1 LRCIQTWVKLN
12 GEIKA
17 EELRRDSKRRTFGL
31 DASSIRQHLEG
42 FLMQLPTDLAN
53 KPTFYVIRRIIVHL
67 SLCAALTA
75 SVTVSANDLVTRAQE
90 IHDRVI
96 TLDTHVDI
104 SADNFTAQTN
114 YLTAPD
120 TQVDIPRMEAGG
132 LDAAFFI
139 VYVGQGPLTD
149 EGYAS
154 AYESAVEKFDAI
166 HWLTQ
171 ELAPERIGLA
181 LTPRDVREIA
191 SSGRK
196 VALIG
201 VENAYPVGL
210 DIKNISRFA
219 ERGAR
224 YMSLAHNG
232 HSQFSDSNT
241 GEIREG
247 GMRYGGLSELGR
259 RAVVEMNRSG
269 IMIDLSHPSKEATMQ
284 TMALSRAPVI
294 ASHSSARG
302 LEDNPRNM
310 DDEQL
315 LALKANG
322 GVIQTVAFR
331 SYLNG
336 KKHTA
341 WRSEY
346 DALMRKV
353 GAEMDIE
360 IVADRRQVFMM
371 NADDR
376 AEYLNS
382 IKPVLT
388 RMGAMK
394 NAVSAPPVDVADF
407 VNHIDYLVA
416 KIGIDHVGISSDF
429 DGGGGVEGWN
439 DADETFNVTL
449 ELVKRGYSEAEIDK
463 LWSGN
468 LLRVMGQV
476 QAVAKLIQNADSRP
490 Q

>member
-1 LRCIQTWVKLN
+1 MSA
-12 GEIKA
+12 GA
-17 EELRRDSKRRTFGL
+17 DELV
-31 DASSIRQHLEG
+31 A
-42 FLMQLPTDLAN
+42 
-53 KPTFYVIRRIIVHL
+53 
-67 SLCAALTA
+67 
-75 SVTVSANDLVTRAQE
+75 RAKK
-90 IHDRVI
+90 IHERVI

-104 SADNFTAQTN
+104 SPDNFTPQTN

-120 TQVDIPRMEAGG
+120 TQVDLPRMEAGG

-139 VYVGQGPLTD
+139 VYVGQGPLTE
-149 EGYAS
+149 EGYAA
-154 AYESAVEKFDAI
+154 AYKAAMEKFDAI
-166 HWLTQ
+166 HWMTEQ
-171 ELAPERIGLA
+171 LAPERIALA
-181 LTPRDVREIA
+181 LTAEEVRDIA
-191 SSGRK
+191 SSGRR

-201 VENAYPVGL
+201 VENAYPMGL
-210 DIKNISRFA
+210 DLANIARFA

-259 RAVVEMNRSG
+259 QAVVEMNRVG
-269 IMIDLSHPSKEATMQ
+269 VMIDLSHPSKDATMQ
-284 TMALSRAPVI
+284 IMALSRAPVI

-302 LEDNPRNM
+302 LENNPRNM

-336 KKHTA
+336 KKHAA
-341 WRSEY
+341 WRTEY

-353 GAEMDIE
+353 GAEMGIE
-360 IVADRRQVFMM
+360 VLADRRQVFMM
-371 NADDR
+371 NPSDR
-376 AEYLNS
+376 ATYLDR
-382 IKPVLT
+382 IRPVRARVDELSNQ
-388 RMGAMK
+388 M
-394 NAVSAPPVDVADF
+394 SAPPVDVADF
-407 VNHIDYLVA
+407 VDHVDYLVT
-416 KIGIDHVGISSDF
+416 KIGVDHVGISSDF

-449 ELVKRGYSEAEIDK
+449 ELVRRGYSEAEVAK

-468 LLRVMGQV
+468 LLRVLEEV
-476 QAVAKLIQNADSRP
+476 QAVAKTLRRETTTDSAP
-490 Q
+490 L

>member
-1 LRCIQTWVKLN
+1 
-12 GEIKA
+12 
-17 EELRRDSKRRTFGL
+17 
-31 DASSIRQHLEG
+31 
-42 FLMQLPTDLAN
+42 
-53 KPTFYVIRRIIVHL
+53 
-67 SLCAALTA
+67 
-75 SVTVSANDLVTRAQE
+75 
-90 IHDRVI
+90 
-96 TLDTHVDI
+96 
-104 SADNFTAQTN
+104 
-114 YLTAPD
+114 
-120 TQVDIPRMEAGG
+120 
-132 LDAAFFI
+132 
-139 VYVGQGPLTD
+139 
-149 EGYAS
+149 
-154 AYESAVEKFDAI
+154 
-166 HWLTQ
+166 
-171 ELAPERIGLA
+171 
-181 LTPRDVREIA
+181 
-191 SSGRK
+191 
-196 VALIG
+196 
-201 VENAYPVGL
+201 
-210 DIKNISRFA
+210 
-219 ERGAR
+219 
-224 YMSLAHNG
+224 
-232 HSQFSDSNT
+232 
-241 GEIREG
+241 
-247 GMRYGGLSELGR
+247 
-259 RAVVEMNRSG
+259 MNRSG

>member
-1 LRCIQTWVKLN
+1 MHEQMNPISYRTLKPVAVIGSLLLLCVVSGWVR
-12 GEIKA
+12 A
-17 EELRRDSKRRTFGL
+17 D
-31 DASSIRQHLEG
+31 
-42 FLMQLPTDLAN
+42 
-53 KPTFYVIRRIIVHL
+53 
-67 SLCAALTA
+67 
-75 SVTVSANDLVTRAQE
+75 DLVLRAKQ
-90 IHDRVI
+90 IHERVI

-104 SADNFTAQTN
+104 STDTFTAQTN
-114 YLTAPD
+114 YLTDPD

-139 VYVGQGPLTD
+139 VYVGQGPLT
-149 EGYAS
+149 EAGFAA
-154 AYESAVEKFDAI
+154 AYQAAVDKFDAI
-166 HWLTQ
+166 HWMTK
-171 ELAPERIGLA
+171 ELAPDRIGLA
-181 LTPRDVREIA
+181 LTPKDVYDIA
-191 SSGRK
+191 NSGRK

-210 DIKNISRFA
+210 DIENIERFA
-219 ERGAR
+219 ARGAR

-259 RAVVEMNRSG
+259 QAVVAMNRAG
-269 IMIDLSHPSKEATMQ
+269 VMIDLSHPSKQATMQ
-284 TMALSRAPVI
+284 TIALSRAPVI

-336 KKHTA
+336 KKHAA
-341 WRSEY
+341 WRSQY
-346 DALMRKV
+346 DELMRKV
-353 GAEMDIE
+353 GASMNID
-360 IVADRRQVFMM
+360 IVADRRQVYMM
-371 NADDR
+371 KPDDR
-376 AEYLNS
+376 AEYLAS
-382 IKPVLT
+382 IKPVLA
-388 RMGAMK
+388 RVEAMQHQL
-394 NAVSAPPVDVADF
+394 SAPPVDVADL
-407 VNHIDYLVA
+407 VDHIDYLVA

-439 DADETFNVTL
+439 DVDETFNVTL
-449 ELVKRGYSEAEIDK
+449 ELVKRGYSEADIAK

-476 QAVAKLIQNADSRP
+476 QAVAAMIRKEELALEAEAS
-490 Q
+490 

>member
-1 LRCIQTWVKLN
+1 MHQQVNPVTNQAL
-12 GEIKA
+12 
-17 EELRRDSKRRTFGL
+17 
-31 DASSIRQHLEG
+31 
-42 FLMQLPTDLAN
+42 
-53 KPTFYVIRRIIVHL
+53 KP
-67 SLCAALTA
+67 
-75 SVTVSANDLVTRAQE
+75 VTVIGALLLLCVVSGLARADDLVLRAKQ
-90 IHDRVI
+90 IHERVI

-104 SADNFTAQTN
+104 STDTFTAQTN
-114 YLTAPD
+114 YLTDPD

-139 VYVGQGPLTD
+139 VYVGQGPLT
-149 EGYAS
+149 EAGFAA
-154 AYESAVEKFDAI
+154 AYQAAVAKFDAI
-166 HWLTQ
+166 HWMTK
-171 ELAPERIGLA
+171 ELAPDRIGLA
-181 LTPRDVREIA
+181 LTPKDVYDIA
-191 SSGRK
+191 NSGRK

-210 DIKNISRFA
+210 DIENIERFA
-219 ERGAR
+219 ARGAR

-259 RAVVEMNRSG
+259 QAVVAMNRAG
-269 IMIDLSHPSKEATMQ
+269 VMIDLSHPSKQATMQ
-284 TMALSRAPVI
+284 TIALSRAPVI

-336 KKHTA
+336 KKHAA
-341 WRSEY
+341 WRSQY
-346 DALMRKV
+346 DELMRKV
-353 GAEMDIE
+353 GASMNID
-360 IVADRRQVFMM
+360 IVADRRQVYMM
-371 NADDR
+371 KPDDR
-376 AEYLNS
+376 AEYLAS
-382 IKPVLT
+382 IKPVLA
-388 RMGAMK
+388 RVEAMQHQL
-394 NAVSAPPVDVADF
+394 SAPPVDVADL
-407 VNHIDYLVA
+407 VDHIDYLVA

-449 ELVKRGYSEAEIDK
+449 ELVKRGYSEADIAK

-476 QAVAKLIQNADSRP
+476 QAVAAMIRKEELALEAEAS
-490 Q
+490 

>member
-1 LRCIQTWVKLN
+1 MHEQMNPISYRTLKPVAVIGSLLLLCVVSGWVR
-12 GEIKA
+12 A
-17 EELRRDSKRRTFGL
+17 D
-31 DASSIRQHLEG
+31 
-42 FLMQLPTDLAN
+42 
-53 KPTFYVIRRIIVHL
+53 
-67 SLCAALTA
+67 
-75 SVTVSANDLVTRAQE
+75 DLVLRAKQ
-90 IHDRVI
+90 IHERVI

-104 SADNFTAQTN
+104 STDTFTAQTN
-114 YLTAPD
+114 YLTDPD

-139 VYVGQGPLTD
+139 VYVGQGPLT
-149 EGYAS
+149 EAGFAA
-154 AYESAVEKFDAI
+154 AYQAAVDKFDAI
-166 HWLTQ
+166 HWMTK
-171 ELAPERIGLA
+171 ELAPDRIGLA
-181 LTPRDVREIA
+181 LTPKDVYDIA
-191 SSGRK
+191 NSGRK

-210 DIKNISRFA
+210 DIENIERFA
-219 ERGAR
+219 ARGAR

-259 RAVVEMNRSG
+259 QAVVAMNRAG
-269 IMIDLSHPSKEATMQ
+269 VMIDLSHPSKQATMQ
-284 TMALSRAPVI
+284 TIALSRAPVI

-336 KKHTA
+336 KKHAA
-341 WRSEY
+341 WRSQY
-346 DALMRKV
+346 DELMRKV
-353 GAEMDIE
+353 GASMNID
-360 IVADRRQVFMM
+360 IVADRRQVYMM
-371 NADDR
+371 KPDDR
-376 AEYLNS
+376 AEYLAS
-382 IKPVLT
+382 IKPVLA
-388 RMGAMK
+388 RVEAMQHQL
-394 NAVSAPPVDVADF
+394 SAPPVDVADL
-407 VNHIDYLVA
+407 VDHIDYLVA

-449 ELVKRGYSEAEIDK
+449 ELVKRGYSEADIAK

-476 QAVAKLIQNADSRP
+476 QAVAAMIRKEELALEAEAS
-490 Q
+490 

>member
-1 LRCIQTWVKLN
+1 MSA
-12 GEIKA
+12 GA
-17 EELRRDSKRRTFGL
+17 DELV
-31 DASSIRQHLEG
+31 A
-42 FLMQLPTDLAN
+42 
-53 KPTFYVIRRIIVHL
+53 
-67 SLCAALTA
+67 
-75 SVTVSANDLVTRAQE
+75 RAKK
-90 IHDRVI
+90 IHERVI

-104 SADNFTAQTN
+104 SPDNFTPQTN

-120 TQVDIPRMEAGG
+120 TQVDLPRMEAGG

-139 VYVGQGPLTD
+139 VYVGQGPLTE
-149 EGYAS
+149 EGYAA
-154 AYESAVEKFDAI
+154 AYKAAMEKFDAI
-166 HWLTQ
+166 HWMTEQ
-171 ELAPERIGLA
+171 LAPERIALA
-181 LTPRDVREIA
+181 LTAEEVRDIA
-191 SSGRK
+191 SSGRR

-201 VENAYPVGL
+201 VENAYPMGL
-210 DIKNISRFA
+210 DLANIARFA

-259 RAVVEMNRSG
+259 QAVVEMNRVG
-269 IMIDLSHPSKEATMQ
+269 VMIDLSHPSKDATMQ
-284 TMALSRAPVI
+284 IMALSRAPVI

-302 LEDNPRNM
+302 LENNPRNM

-336 KKHTA
+336 KKHAA
-341 WRSEY
+341 WRTEY

-353 GAEMDIE
+353 GAEMGIE
-360 IVADRRQVFMM
+360 VLADRRQVFMM
-371 NADDR
+371 NPSDR
-376 AEYLNS
+376 ATYLDR
-382 IKPVLT
+382 IRPVRARVDELSNQ
-388 RMGAMK
+388 M
-394 NAVSAPPVDVADF
+394 SAPPVDVADF
-407 VNHIDYLVA
+407 VDHVDYLVT
-416 KIGIDHVGISSDF
+416 KIGVDHVGISSDF

-449 ELVKRGYSEAEIDK
+449 ELVKRGYSEAEVAK

-468 LLRVMGQV
+468 LLRVLEEV
-476 QAVAKLIQNADSRP
+476 QAVAKTLRRETTTDSAP
-490 Q
+490 L

>member
-1 LRCIQTWVKLN
+1 
-12 GEIKA
+12 
-17 EELRRDSKRRTFGL
+17 
-31 DASSIRQHLEG
+31 
-42 FLMQLPTDLAN
+42 MQ
-53 KPTFYVIRRIIVHL
+53 
-67 SLCAALTA
+67 S
-75 SVTVSANDLVTRAQE
+75 SANNQPHESSVQRITTALCLVAAFFAAPYTSADELLARAQE
-90 IHDRVI
+90 IHARVI

-104 SADNFTAQTN
+104 STDNFTEEVN
-114 YLTAPD
+114 YLTAPS
-120 TQVDIPRMEAGG
+120 TQVDLPRMEAGG

-139 VYVGQGPLTD
+139 VYVGQGPLTE

-154 AYESAVEKFDAI
+154 AYDSAIAKFDAI
-166 HWLTQ
+166 HWMTK
-171 ELAPERIGLA
+171 ELAPDRIGLA
-181 LTPRDVREIA
+181 LTPKDVREIA
-191 SSGRK
+191 KSGRK

-201 VENAYPVGL
+201 VENAYPIGL
-210 DIKNISRFA
+210 DIGNIARFA

-259 RAVVEMNRSG
+259 EAIAEMNRLG
-269 IMIDLSHPSKEATMQ
+269 IMIDLSHPSKAATLQ
-284 TMALSRAPVI
+284 TIALSRAPVI

-336 KKHTA
+336 KKHAT
-341 WRSEY
+341 WRNEY

-353 GAEMDIE
+353 GKNMGID
-360 IVADRRQVFMM
+360 VVTDRRQVFMM
-371 NADDR
+371 APSAR
-376 AEYLNS
+376 AEYLAS
-382 IKPVLT
+382 IRPVMDRVANMT
-388 RMGAMK
+388 DNIA
-394 NAVSAPPVDVADF
+394 APPVDVADF
-407 VNHIDYLVA
+407 VDHIDYLVA

-429 DGGGGVEGWN
+429 DGGGGVQGWN

-449 ELVKRGYSEAEIDK
+449 ELVKRGYTEAEIDK

-468 LLRVMGQV
+468 LLRVLGQV
-476 QAVAKLIQNADSRP
+476 QAIAAIMQQQQATTVAQTSP
-490 Q
+490 